1 MRKIQYIIYVALAAL
16 SFVSCQEED
25 FGSGAKGSIRISLT
39 EASQVEVLTKS
50 TPSELW
56 DEVKE
61 NFKIQVTG
69 TSYNETFK
77 YTDGLI
83 PLPEGTY
90 NVKATCGQ
98 EQADGVIEYDAPY
111 FVGEKEDV
119 EVSAAET
126 PVSINCK
133 VGNALVSVEK
143 AEGISEEVYV
153 NIQVGNNGN
162 YTTWDDFSKSAYF
175 KTGSR
180 LTMLTISSGKG
191 SDSKSIDILEEHK
204 NEIPEFTA
212 GTHLQ
217 LKLKPKDNS
226 SGLSFSVELKV
237 DTVPISETIPM
248 EWLPAPKIAGFNS
261 EGTVSVEQVETADAV
276 PAVLNFSGAMA
287 IQDVELTLD
296 LKDQDFSSLNKTY
309 KLASLSDDDRSALGN
324 AGITLPALGENAS
337 SIDFTTLAGKLKVA
351 SGSETSHD
359 IKLRVKANDRWSSEE
374 GEPSVYTIKT
384 VAPKI
389 TVTANEGD
397 IWSKSVTISG
407 ITVEAGNESTIKE
420 NLKYQFYEN
429 GTWKDCEGMVAAME
443 NHPSDGK
450 MQVRAVYRDVIE
462 CEPTTFDLETP
473 AQLPNSD
480 MEKWQYEIYKEWETG
495 LGIFQDKVKHT
506 YYSFMPWSKDENKVW
521 DTNNVY
527 TTRHRYNSS
536 TTTYDKN
543 GLHAVSYVVGRNN
556 SGLAAELRNT
566 ANGRGNN
573 DITGVQSYNI
583 VSGEL
588 FTGTAKLSMG
598 AYGNIFNDA
607 SGADDKFEPIKDVVF
622 KSRPTALSFWYKYK
636 PLDGSSDAW
645 SVYIQLLDANGNTI
659 VEKEEI
665 SSDSQQDWKFETVL
679 LPYEDDKVYSKC
691 NYIFIDFKS
700 SSKNGSDVPYSE
712 QTLTFYIQESNGSLT
727 AKTHSPAYVG
737 SVLTIDDIQLIY
749 DK

>member
-16 SFVSCQEED
+16 SFASCHEED
-25 FGSGAKGSIRISLT
+25 FDRGAKGGIRISLT
-39 EASQVEVLTKS
+39 EASQVEVSTKS

-133 VGNALVSVEK
+133 VENALVSVEK

-153 NIQVGNNGN
+153 NIQVGDNSN

-175 KTGSR
+175 KAGSH
-180 LTMLTISSGKG
+180 LTMLMISSGKG
-191 SDSKSIDILEEHK
+191 SDSKTIDILAEHE

-261 EGTVSVEQVETADAV
+261 GGTVSVEQVETADAV

-309 KLASLSDDDRSALGN
+309 MLASLSEDDKAALTN

-473 AQLPNSD
+473 AQLPNSGFED
-480 MEKWQYEIYKEWETG
+480 WYEEDQSDHKNLWFPYAREASGPQWT
-495 LGIFQDKVKHT
+495 
-506 YYSFMPWSKDENKVW
+506 
-521 DTNNVY
+521 TNNEE
-527 TTRHRYNSS
+527 TTNYRNGLECSISAVSR
-536 TTTYDKN
+536 TTTK
-543 GLHAVSYVVGRNN
+543 N
-556 SGLAAELRNT
+556 SGSYAAWIRT
-566 ANGRGNN
+566 VGHGIANSAV
-573 DITGVQSYNI
+573 DIISITGTHTKGILSYSD
-583 VSGEL
+583 V
-588 FTGTAKLSMG
+588 FT
-598 AYGNIFNDA
+598 
-607 SGADDKFEPIKDVVF
+607 
-622 KSRPTALSFWYKYK
+622 SRPTKVSFYYR
-636 PLDGSSDAW
+636 
-645 SVYIQLLDANGNTI
+645 YIQKGDDAGV
-659 VEKEEI
+659 VELKIENREQNVI
-665 SSDSQQDWKFETVL
+665 LFETSFTVTNTDYIQRDI
-679 LPYEDDKVYSKC
+679 PISYSIT
-691 NYIFIDFKS
+691 N
-700 SSKNGSDVPYSE
+700 VPATHM
-712 QTLTFYIQESNGSLT
+712 TLTFRSGS
-727 AKTHSPAYVG
+727 KHEEVVPDRDGQHYGSEFYV
-737 SVLTIDDIQLIY
+737 DDIQLIY